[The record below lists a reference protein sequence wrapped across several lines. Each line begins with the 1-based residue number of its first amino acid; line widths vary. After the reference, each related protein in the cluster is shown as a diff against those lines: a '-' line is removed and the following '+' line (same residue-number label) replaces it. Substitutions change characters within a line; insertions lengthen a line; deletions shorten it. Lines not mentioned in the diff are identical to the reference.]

1 MAAKQR
7 HEQSPLAALLAP
19 YNHPPPAAAMPVAQ
33 VAADQ
38 KKKDKAQ

>member
-1 MAAKQR
+1 VEIVLTPQKT
-7 HEQSPLAALLAP
+7 LVALLAT
-19 YNHPPPAAAMPVAQ
+19 YNQPAPAAAMPVAQ